1 MLLKQWP
8 FPWIHKETRQQ
19 LVPFRG
25 KPDHDPLMQN
35 TPVFWLCDHPTTGC
49 NHERMALANGLQH
62 LAFKGSEP
70 LLSVG
75 LKDLG
80 NGAASQRFHDSIGV
94 NEAIAQS
101 LG

>member
-1 MLLKQWP
+1 MSLS
-8 FPWIHKETRQQ
+8 
-19 LVPFRG
+19 
-25 KPDHDPLMQN
+25 
-35 TPVFWLCDHPTTGC
+35 
-49 NHERMALANGLQH
+49 NGLQY
-62 LAFKGSEP
+62 LTFKRSEP